1 MREEKRKLYNPVID
15 ILRTI
20 SILAVILVHTTTK
33 TLEASSYNLLNTSWT
48 LFLNQAARFAV
59 PMFFMISGFVLELN
73 YHLHESYLTY
83 LKKRFSRIFIPY
95 LFWSIVYYFF
105 VYYKGRDPNF
115 ISALLRGD
123 ASYQLYFIPS
133 LLIFYLLFPIIHKY
147 YKVIGNRWIIIS
159 LGLIELFLL
168 FYDYNVYPIQLYY
181 PITITLLNF
190 FVFIFGVLLARN
202 QERFL
207 NFIKKWKIILLS
219 GTVFFAI
226 FIFYEGLNGYLKT
239 HNYLTFYSQW
249 RPSVLIY
256 TILLAGSLYWI
267 FNRKLKLISLIKT
280 FSKLSFFVFFTH
292 VIFLE
297 ILWNGFLKNVFEK
310 SNNSIAQTIWYDP
323 LYFLA
328 VTVISFGVAFVIH
341 KIPKLSKITG

>member
-1 MREEKRKLYNPVID
+1 MSEEKRKLYNPVID

-33 TLEASSYNLLNTSWT
+33 TLEASSYDLLNTSWT

-95 LFWSIVYYFF
+95 LFWSIIYYFF

-168 FYDYNVYPIQLYY
+168 FYDYNIYPIQFYY

-190 FVFIFGVLLARN
+190 FVFILGVSLARN

-310 SNNSIAQTIWYDP
+310 SNGSIAQTIWYDP

-328 VTVISFGVAFVIH
+328 VTIISFGVAFIIH